1 MSIKVFIRAR
11 RGDSEQSQSGR
22 PLIFSDFEGILS
34 TNFFGKGE
42 VKHLWFLERHGI
54 STCGVYSII
63 ALRAGTSTGK
73 YLTCYA
79 NGQVRADG
87 HFGKQELGS
96 SALFDVVRSATDGYI
111 SLRNCMYHNYL
122 SSGLSNVTA
131 DAKVPFTWEQLAFV
145 KDSLD
150 LTHIDDVVVGSVGSV
165 SVIHRGGFPY
175 PIISSTK
182 VDIPDP
188 SNSVA
193 TTITTSSS
201 QECGKVVNVIKREER
216 KEESEMEIMVALSD
230 DDDYVLV

>member
-1 MSIKVFIRAR
+1 M
-11 RGDSEQSQSGR
+11 
-22 PLIFSDFEGILS
+22 
-34 TNFFGKGE
+34 
-42 VKHLWFLERHGI
+42 
-54 STCGVYSII
+54 
-63 ALRAGTSTGK
+63 
-73 YLTCYA
+73 
-79 NGQVRADG
+79 
-87 HFGKQELGS
+87 
-96 SALFDVVRSATDGYI
+96 
-111 SLRNCMYHNYL
+111 
-122 SSGLSNVTA
+122 
-131 DAKVPFTWEQLAFV
+131 
-145 KDSLD
+145 
-150 LTHIDDVVVGSVGSV
+150 VGSVGSV